1 MFPFFLACSLCTGQD
16 VELLPWRT
24 VETRPL
30 ALQHGRLPCCK
41 GLGFRASACV
51 AWVWFH
57 VCPLHGFTWVG
68 HHRCRSALRHCV
80 QRGSAGGSALL
91 DAPKGDTHWR
101 QLKVELGWARRIV
114 RGSVLFG
121 AGCSSRCGMPTI
133 KLRLAACNSV
143 LLCQA
148 LRPFPE
154 LVAMHGS
161 SAVGLG
167 DAVDATLSN
176 RLTCRPVPGL
186 VAWSPGSHAAT
197 WAWREGWLG
206 QQQD

>member
-1 MFPFFLACSLCTGQD
+1 MSRPRAPNKVQNYSASVSRQDSVRAAHVPFFLACSLCTGQD

-57 VCPLHGFTWVG
+57 VCPLHGFTWVR
-68 HHRCRSALRHCV
+68 HRRCRSALRHCV

-91 DAPKGDTHWR
+91 DAPEGDTHWR

-133 KLRLAACNSV
+133 KLRLQAAGW
-143 LLCQA
+143 LCA
-148 LRPFPE
+148 TRCSFARPFGPSRNWWQCMA
-154 LVAMHGS
+154 VARW
-161 SAVGLG
+161 V
-167 DAVDATLSN
+167 
-176 RLTCRPVPGL
+176 
-186 VAWSPGSHAAT
+186 
-197 WAWREGWLG
+197 
-206 QQQD
+206 